1 MPRDLVMINVQYW
14 SLTDL
19 DEIFVVR
26 SVVLNFQSAPLAA
39 HTCRGRKAT
48 LWLLKMRRIMISVG
62 IKIEIEDT
70 DQVWIFLKSLKS
82 LIVFCKLTKPSNFSS
97 RPMLEVRGQ

>member
-1 MPRDLVMINVQYW
+1 MLEVLHKNIKFHSILVFEM
-14 SLTDL
+14 L
-19 DEIFVVR
+19 
-26 SVVLNFQSAPLAA
+26 VLN
-39 HTCRGRKAT
+39 
-48 LWLLKMRRIMISVG
+48 VG